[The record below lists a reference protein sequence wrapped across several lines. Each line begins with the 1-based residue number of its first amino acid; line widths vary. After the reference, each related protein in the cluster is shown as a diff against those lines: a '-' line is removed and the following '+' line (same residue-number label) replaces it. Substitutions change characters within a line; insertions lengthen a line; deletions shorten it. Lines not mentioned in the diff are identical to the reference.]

1 MRFPIGDNHV
11 HTNHSVDANGS
22 VHEFCQRAFEIGLH
36 EITFTN
42 HYEIMPSRKDRMGY
56 FMIGGERVPA
66 GPDAVKRTIEE
77 LREAGEHFFPAGLKV
92 RVGLEVG
99 WDIRLYDRLVKELA
113 EFDLDYVIG
122 SVHDIDDEPILER
135 AYAPQFFQ
143 SRPIEAWIEKY
154 YEKAEE
160 IAESGLF
167 NVIAHLDV
175 YKRYGLAAYGDVL
188 KDAYKPFLPALF
200 DKMKAHDLALE
211 VNTSGIRHGIGE
223 YYPSVAIL
231 NEARRAD
238 VFVAGL
244 GSDAHAPDQLALDFD
259 SAVDLVPEILPC
271 DLEEGYGY
279 ETES

>member
-1 MRFPIGDNHV
+1 MRFPIGDSHV
-11 HTNHSVDANGS
+11 HTNHSVDAKGS
-22 VHEFCQRAFEIGLH
+22 VHEFCQRAFELGLY

-56 FMIGGERVPA
+56 FILGGERIPA
-66 GPDAVKRTIEE
+66 GPDSVKRMIEE
-77 LREAGEHFFPAGLKV
+77 LREAGETFFPAGLKV

-99 WDIRLYDRLVKELA
+99 WDIRLYDRLAKELR
-113 EFDLDYVIG
+113 EFDLDFVIG

-154 YEKAEE
+154 FQKAGE
-160 IAESGLF
+160 IADSGLF

-175 YKRYGLAAYGDVL
+175 YKRYGLVVYGDVL
-188 KDAYKPFLPALF
+188 REAHKPYLSDLF
-200 DKMKAHDLALE
+200 VKMKKSDLALE

-223 YYPSVAIL
+223 YYPSVDIL
-231 NEARRAD
+231 NEARRAE

-244 GSDAHAPDQLALDFD
+244 GSDAHAPDQLALDFE
-259 SAVDLVPEILPC
+259 SAIALVPEILPC
-271 DLEEGYGY
+271 DLEEGYGI
-279 ETES
+279 